1 MRETELETS
10 RITTDSRNIKKM
22 EEIEKWF
29 RYEYPARFHKIE
41 RHRYLGLPL
50 PETRYA
56 LELEAYNKENELRLL
71 KGEEPLPA
79 LKLNNLL

>member
-1 MRETELETS
+1 MIENELETS
-10 RITTDSRNIKKM
+10 RKTVDTRDIKKM
-22 EEIEKWF
+22 EELEKWF
-29 RYEYPARFHKIE
+29 RYEYPSRLLKIE
-41 RHRYLGLPL
+41 RYRYLGLKL

-56 LELEAYNKENELRLL
+56 LEMEAYDKENELRLL

>member
-10 RITTDSRNIKKM
+10 RITKDSRNIKRM
-22 EEIEKWF
+22 EELEKWF
-29 RYEYPARFHKIE
+29 RYEYPARLHKLE
-41 RHRYLGLPL
+41 RYRYLGLPL

-56 LELEAYNKENELRLL
+56 LELEAYDKENELNLL